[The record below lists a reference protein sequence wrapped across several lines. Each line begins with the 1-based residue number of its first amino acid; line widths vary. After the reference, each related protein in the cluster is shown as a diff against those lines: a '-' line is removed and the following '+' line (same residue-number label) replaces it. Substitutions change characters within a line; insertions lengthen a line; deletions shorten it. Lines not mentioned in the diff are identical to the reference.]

1 MVYLSRIYHLNTAT
15 IIKGDL
21 RMKTFAV
28 VGWLLLWFLVLSLF
42 CEPMKSAS
50 AAANDDLKR
59 QMKQMEEVVKKQQE
73 MLENLKMKVE
83 HQEQIAKGTVTA
95 IDEREIG
102 NKMEEYLQ
110 KAEGQGLLEK
120 YLGPCELGYKKG
132 FYFRTRDDKFFMR
145 MTGRIQM
152 RYGYTDRDNKSGEE
166 DDSSFRVRRSRLKWD
181 GYAYKHFKY
190 KIELA
195 LKSQAVKPS
204 SFITSDGATGKNTA
218 KAVEIID
225 WWAEYTKYPF
235 AKIRFGQWKVPFN
248 RQRVVS
254 SANLQMIDRASSQAV
269 FTMDRQVG
277 AMVSGNLFGKKLEY
291 YGGMFNGN
299 GRNERENGNNEHLYI
314 FRASYNPFGNY
325 GKGIGE
331 KESDLDWSE
340 TPKAHISGAVAFD
353 TAADAT
359 IVLDSGPVTVSEV
372 DRTSVVAEYG
382 IKYKGFSSS
391 AEAYWRHYDD
401 IGGRSI
407 IDKGF
412 FVQGG
417 YFFIP
422 KHLEVTGRYS
432 LVDYDNRREADAVR
446 ETTLGIN
453 YFWAGHSK
461 KLQFNFVRLDTELPT
476 FSGST
481 SDDIDYFYRLQFQL
495 AF

>member
-1 MVYLSRIYHLNTAT
+1 
-15 IIKGDL
+15 
-21 RMKTFAV
+21 MKTFSTSC
-28 VGWLLLWFLVLSLF
+28 WLIIGLLAISLF
-42 CEPMKSAS
+42 FEPVKDVTAQET
-50 AAANDDLKR
+50 DDIKW
-59 QMKQMEEVVKKQQE
+59 QMKQIEEVVRKQQE

-83 HQEQIAKGTVTA
+83 LQDQIAKSSVVA

-102 NKMEEYLQ
+102 NVMEGYLQ
-110 KAEGQGLLEK
+110 KAEGQGLLDK
-120 YLGPCELGYKKG
+120 YMGPCELGYNKG

-152 RYGYTDRDNKSGEE
+152 RYGYTDRDNESGEE
-166 DDSSFRVRRSRLKWD
+166 DDSSFMIRRSRLKWD
-181 GYAYKHFKY
+181 GYAYNHFDY

-195 LKSQAVKPS
+195 LRSQGTKS
-204 SFITSDGATGKNTA
+204 TDTDDGDRA
-218 KAVEIID
+218 KAVELID
-225 WWAEYTKYPF
+225 WWAEYKKYPF

-254 SANLQMIDRASSQAV
+254 SANLQMIDRASSQDE
-269 FTMDRQVG
+269 FNMDRQVG
-277 AMVSGNLFGKKLEY
+277 AMVSGDLFGKKLEY
-291 YGGMFNGN
+291 YAGMFNGN
-299 GRNERENGNNEHLYI
+299 GRNESENDNNEHLYI
-314 FRASYNPFGNY
+314 FRASYNPFGGY

-353 TAADAT
+353 SAADESIT
-359 IVLDSGPVTVSEV
+359 LDSGKVTMADV

-382 IKYKGFSSS
+382 FKYKGFSTS
-391 AEAYWRHYDD
+391 AEAYWRKYDD
-401 IGGRSI
+401 IGGKSI

-417 YFFIP
+417 YFLIP
-422 KHLEVTGRYS
+422 KHLEIAGRYS
-432 LVDYDNRREADAVR
+432 LVDFDNRRETDAVR
-446 ETTLGIN
+446 ETALGIN

-461 KLQFNFVRLDTELPT
+461 KLQFNVIRMDNELPH
-476 FSGST
+476 SASV

>member
-1 MVYLSRIYHLNTAT
+1 
-15 IIKGDL
+15 
-21 RMKTFAV
+21 MKIFAIL
-28 VGWLLLWFLVLSLF
+28 GWLLIGFLVLSLF
-42 CEPMKSAS
+42 FEPMKSAS
-50 AAANDDLKR
+50 ASAGDDLKW
-59 QMKQMEEVVKKQQE
+59 QMKQIEEVVRKQQN

-83 HQEQIAKGTVTA
+83 QQEQIAKSSVIS

-110 KAEGQGLLEK
+110 KAEGRGLLEK

-132 FYFRTRDDKFFMR
+132 FFFRTRDDKPFMR
-145 MTGRIQM
+145 MTGRRQM
-152 RYGYTDRDNKSGEE
+152 RYGYTDRDDVAGED

-195 LKSQAVKPS
+195 LRSQGVKSS
-204 SFITSDGATGKNTA
+204 SFTTSDTATGSVKA
-218 KAVEIID
+218 RAVEIID
-225 WWAEYTKYPF
+225 WWAEFKKYRY

-254 SANLQMIDRASSQAV
+254 SANLQMIDRASSQDE

-277 AMVSGNLFGKKLEY
+277 AMVSGDLFGKKLEY
-291 YGGMFNGN
+291 YAGMFNGN
-299 GRNERENGNNEHLYI
+299 GRNESENDNNEHLYI
-314 FRASYNPFGNY
+314 FRATYNPFGGY

-353 TAADAT
+353 TAADESMT
-359 IVLDSGPVTVSEV
+359 LDRGSFSMKEV

-382 IKYKGFSSS
+382 IKYNGFSSS
-391 AEAYWRHYDD
+391 AEAYWRKYDN
-401 IGGRSI
+401 IGGRSV

-417 YFFIP
+417 YFLIP
-422 KHLEVTGRYS
+422 KHLEVAARYS
-432 LVDYDNRREADAVR
+432 LVDYDNQRVQDAVR

-461 KLQFNFVRLDTELPT
+461 KLQFNFIRMDNELPT
-476 FSGST
+476 SVSS
-481 SDDIDYFYRLQFQL
+481 SDDIDYFYRMQFQL

>member
-1 MVYLSRIYHLNTAT
+1 MRI
-15 IIKGDL
+15 
-21 RMKTFAV
+21 FAIL
-28 VGWLLLWFLVLSLF
+28 GWLLIGCLVLSLF
-42 CEPMKSAS
+42 SEPMKRAS
-50 AAANDDLKR
+50 AAVNDDLKW
-59 QMKQMEEVVKKQQE
+59 QMKQMEEVVRKQQN

-83 HQEQIAKGTVTA
+83 QQEQITKSSIVS
-95 IDEREIG
+95 IDDREIG
-102 NKMEEYLQ
+102 NKMEVYLQ
-110 KAEGQGLLEK
+110 KAEGKGLLEK

-152 RYGYTDRDNKSGEE
+152 RYGYTDRDNESGEE
-166 DDSSFRVRRSRLKWD
+166 DDSSFRLRRARLKWD

-195 LKSQAVKPS
+195 LKSHSVKSS
-204 SFITSDGATGKNTA
+204 SFTTSDDATGSVSP

-225 WWAEYTKYPF
+225 WWAEYKKYHF

-254 SANLQMIDRASSQAV
+254 SANLQMIDRATSQDE

-277 AMVSGNLFGKKLEY
+277 TMVSGDLFGEKMEY
-291 YGGMFNGN
+291 YAGMFNGN
-299 GRNERENGNNEHLYI
+299 GRNESENDNNEHLYI
-314 FRASYNPFGNY
+314 FRASYNPFGGY

-331 KESDLDWSE
+331 KESDLDWSD
-340 TPKAHISGAVAFD
+340 TPKAHISGAIAFD
-353 TAADAT
+353 TAADESIT
-359 IVLDSGPVTVSEV
+359 LDSGTFSIAEV
-372 DRTSVVAEYG
+372 NRTSVVAEYG
-382 IKYKGFSSS
+382 IKYKGLSSS
-391 AEAYWRHYDD
+391 AEAYWRKYDN
-401 IGGRSI
+401 IGGRSV

-417 YFFIP
+417 YFLIP
-422 KHLEVTGRYS
+422 KHLEVAARYS
-432 LVDYDNRREADAVR
+432 LIDFDNQRTEDAVR
-446 ETTLGIN
+446 ETTLGVN

-461 KLQFNFVRLDTELPT
+461 KLQFNFIRMDNELPT
-476 FSGST
+476 SESA